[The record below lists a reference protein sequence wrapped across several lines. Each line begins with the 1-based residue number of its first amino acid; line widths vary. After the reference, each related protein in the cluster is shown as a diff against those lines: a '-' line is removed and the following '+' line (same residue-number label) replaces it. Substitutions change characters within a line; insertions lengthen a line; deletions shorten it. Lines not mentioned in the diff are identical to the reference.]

1 MCVGGVLTGSS
12 SHVSRNQ
19 EAGEAEAGPEDGP
32 EVDLSLGLPTADILL
47 IKISGSS
54 RKVINRG
61 NNEHLETKKHY

>member
-1 MCVGGVLTGSS
+1 MTGSS

-32 EVDLSLGLPTADILL
+32 EVDLSLELPTADILL

-54 RKVINRG
+54 RKVIKTSVEEIMNI
-61 NNEHLETKKHY
+61 